1 MPTSNIHSLDA
12 LLLSVRDAES
22 RRLAQEAV
30 TAYQAGAY
38 RAAILSIWV
47 AICADTISKL
57 KELATGGDAAALAE
71 VKNLDTWIK
80 ASDLKNLQQF
90 ENGLVEMARDKF
102 EMLLP
107 HEATDLM
114 RLRDDRHLC
123 AHPAFVSDEALFS
136 PTPELA
142 RAHITHAILHLMSRP
157 PVQGK
162 QLIARYDRDL
172 MGGSFPK
179 KPDEIEVV
187 LRQNYLARAK
197 AGSVSSIIKALARA
211 LVGAESADY
220 KGKEQQ
226 IAYSLAAIGRIAP
239 GPYEEHVPGLCER
252 LGREVE
258 DGKVLA
264 LCRYIEPEPRIW
276 SWLGEA
282 GQARILAKVEN
293 APLGELGA
301 AMRARHVPAVGERLL
316 ARVKNEDP
324 KVMENAFGKF
334 PCRAFLN
341 DALSLY
347 ADSGSFATAAERG
360 TKLLLPHAKYLTA
373 QDIQRLNTIIRENKY
388 DQILQSSETATIL
401 NQVFDQTRNLLP
413 AAAPH
418 WAAIA
423 EYIVQK
429 KAAGDYA
436 YPQLLAEFK
445 NAGIHVPDVPKPAAN
460 LADDVPF

>member
-1 MPTSNIHSLDA
+1 MSGNLHSLDA
-12 LLLSVRDAES
+12 LLQSVRDIES
-22 RRLAQEAV
+22 KRLAQESV

-38 RAAILSIWV
+38 RAAILSVWV
-47 AICADTISKL
+47 AVCADIISKL

-71 VKNLDTWIK
+71 VKNLDSWIK

-107 HEATDLM
+107 HEAGDLL

-142 RAHITHAILHLMSRP
+142 RAHVTHAILHLLSRP

-172 MGGSFPK
+172 IGGSFPK

-197 AGSVSSIIKALARA
+197 AGSVASIIKALAKA
-211 LVGAESADY
+211 LVGAESANY

-226 IAYSLAAIGRIAP
+226 IADSLAAIGRITP
-239 GPYEEHVPGLCER
+239 GPFEEHLPGHFER

-264 LCRYIEPEPRIW
+264 LCRYIEPESRVW
-276 SWLGEA
+276 GWVGEA

-293 APLGELGA
+293 APLAELGA

-316 ARVKNEDP
+316 ARLKNEDP

-347 ADSGSFATAAERG
+347 AESGSFATAAERG
-360 TKLLLPHAKYLTA
+360 TKLLLPHAKYLTSP
-373 QDIQRLNTIIRENKY
+373 DVQRLNTIIRGNKY
-388 DQILQSSETATIL
+388 DQILQSNETATIL

-413 AAAPH
+413 ATLPH

-423 EYIVQK
+423 EYVVQRN
-429 KAAGDYA
+429 AAGDYA
-436 YPQLLAEFK
+436 YPQFLAELK
-445 NAGIHVPDVPKPAAN
+445 NAGVNVPDVPQPPAN
-460 LADDVPF
+460 EGDDVPF